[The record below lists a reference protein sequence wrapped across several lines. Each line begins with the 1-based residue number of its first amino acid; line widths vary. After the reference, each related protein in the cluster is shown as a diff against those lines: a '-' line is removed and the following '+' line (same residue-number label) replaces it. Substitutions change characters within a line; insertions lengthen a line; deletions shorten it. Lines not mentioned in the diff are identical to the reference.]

1 MKNYLLLTI
10 LALGHNLIADTLVFS
25 NGAVLNGTINRVD
38 ERTKSVTIRA
48 KIQGRS
54 YIRRYPFSSLR
65 SLTKDGEKRDFAQTP
80 SPSAP
85 ATTSSS
91 DSKTQQQIIKTIS
104 TTGASAPSWLA
115 STRLNYPNTLDLTW
129 PQPSG
134 KWNARKHIPHYL
146 YSNVVAN
153 QGRWREGIRFLHFMF
168 DRSRNNA
175 TVRNNASRD
184 LGRYYFEF
192 FRDYPRAAYWLRQS
206 SLPTRSDLHA
216 VLAECYFR
224 MGNQAMALK
233 SLAGKPALLGT
244 AKLMGA
250 MGMTDQAVRVADALA
265 RGSRP
270 REAMLTAGDAL
281 ALAGRYPE
289 ALKYYQRVLAERRPA
304 RNPQYLNRF
313 KTRATQSIASIQ
325 LYETLDVTKL
335 RIGTY
340 TESSVGYEG
349 PVRVEVKLASG
360 KITNVRV
367 VAHKEKQFYSALRDT
382 PAKIIAKQ
390 TVKDIDATSGATVT
404 AQAIINAA
412 AKALNKAR

>member
-1 MKNYLLLTI
+1 MKTYLLLAI
-10 LALGHNLIADTLVFS
+10 FVLGHNLIADTLVFS
-25 NGAVLNGTINRVD
+25 SGAVLNGTINRVD

-65 SLTKDGEKRDFAQTP
+65 SLTKDGKKRDFAQASTP
-80 SPSAP
+80 PAPS
-85 ATTSSS
+85 TTSAS
-91 DSKTQQQIIKTIS
+91 DSKTEQQIIETIA

-146 YSNVVAN
+146 YSNIVAN

-168 DRSRNNA
+168 DRGRNNA
-175 TVRNNASRD
+175 TVRNNAARD

-192 FRDYPRAAYWLRQS
+192 FRDYPRAAYWLRRS

-265 RGSRP
+265 SGSRP

-289 ALKYYQRVLAERRPA
+289 ALKYYQQVLTERRPA

-325 LYETLDVTKL
+325 LFETLDVPKL
-335 RIGTY
+335 RAGTY
-340 TESSVGYEG
+340 AESSAGYEG
-349 PVRVEVKLASG
+349 PVRVEVKLANG
-360 KITNVRV
+360 KITSVRV